1 MGKFRRIGLEEQGV
15 AMSKFEGHKHR
26 NKRSSENLQYRFSDD
41 LLSFKALTVYSGHFS
56 AGLLSMTALNWF

>member
-1 MGKFRRIGLEEQGV
+1 MTDMKLNSSLG
-15 AMSKFEGHKHR
+15 EGIL
-26 NKRSSENLQYRFSDD
+26 NSENSKRSSENSLAVSAFLFSDD